1 MLNGMES
8 TFIIFGIILLSSGLL
23 LWKTNAARN
32 RIARQD
38 PIRDLARERDQK
50 AQSPEAYIHDMEVR
64 LFDYGREVE
73 GRVETTLT
81 LLDRLIMDAES
92 EVTRLEDLL
101 SVSRVS
107 STSEPV
113 NQERLRQLIAAGLT
127 DEEISRCLR
136 CNIETVQTARLG
148 NGPGREAA

>member
-8 TFIIFGIILLSSGLL
+8 AFIMLGAVLLCSGLL

-38 PIRDLARERDQK
+38 PIRDLAREREQK
-50 AQSPEAYIHDMEVR
+50 SQSPEALIHDMEVR

-101 SVSRVS
+101 SVSRAS

-113 NQERLRQLIAAGLT
+113 NQERLQQLIAAGLT

-136 CNIETVQTARLG
+136 CDVEIVQAARFD
-148 NGPGREAA
+148 NGTDREAA